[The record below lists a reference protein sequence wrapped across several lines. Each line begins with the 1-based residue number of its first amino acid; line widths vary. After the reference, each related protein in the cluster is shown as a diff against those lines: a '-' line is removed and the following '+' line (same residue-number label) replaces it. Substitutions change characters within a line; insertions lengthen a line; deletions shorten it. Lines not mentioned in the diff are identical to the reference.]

1 VATKIIKHELLF
13 EVKDILGRKI
23 RTTKDYWLK
32 IKTLKHRELQY
43 GITEIKNALKSPD
56 EIRRSVTD
64 PTVLLFAKK
73 TTKYDI
79 LIIAVK
85 VLNGE
90 GFLITVY
97 QTKGYTKKGELVWPK
112 QQKRQ

>member
-1 VATKIIKHELLF
+1 MATRIIKYELLF

-32 IKTLKHRELQY
+32 IKRLKHRELRY
-43 GITEIKNALKSPD
+43 GIAEIKKALISPD
-56 EIRRSVTD
+56 EIRKSVTD

-73 TTKYDI
+73 TARYDI

-97 QTKGYTKKGELVWPK
+97 QTKGYTKKGELVWPM
-112 QQKRQ
+112 QQKEQ